1 MTHCPVSLPCSPPPH
16 TRTLSTASGRKSRL
30 PLFLPVYQPQS
41 AIVPMEDWKRYFD
54 IEGCIVNA
62 YFLYK
67 NREIRSLF
75 AEGQELHRY
84 LNFDGIIMTDSGAFQ
99 GLTRQLFLENKT
111 IVIFQDQIGA
121 DVVSPLDLITPPGD
135 RRVIAEQKMNA
146 THSRVR
152 EAKSIVRRSTLA
164 GVQQGGRFL
173 DLRRR
178 SAEALV
184 AIGVQYIAIGSLVPF
199 FNRKKNL
206 GFIGNVLRDARA
218 IAGPEIPI
226 HVYGAGDPAE
236 LPFFV
241 ALGADIFDSSSYGHY
256 AVGGWYM
263 TSFGAINQP
272 DRIAAGEYRC
282 GCHVC
287 SVAPDPGAVFSDKRA
302 LAAHNLWTI
311 LETIRRVRRALS
323 ENRLSLL
330 LSEIL
335 AQHMEW
341 FPTSELGKSWE
352 SLHE

>member
-1 MTHCPVSLPCSPPPH
+1 
-16 TRTLSTASGRKSRL
+16 
-30 PLFLPVYQPQS
+30 
-41 AIVPMEDWKRYFD
+41 
-54 IEGCIVNA
+54 
-62 YFLYK
+62 
-67 NREIRSLF
+67 
-75 AEGQELHRY
+75 
-84 LNFDGIIMTDSGAFQ
+84 
-99 GLTRQLFLENKT
+99 
-111 IVIFQDQIGA
+111 
-121 DVVSPLDLITPPGD
+121 
-135 RRVIAEQKMNA
+135 MNA

-287 SVAPDPGAVFSDKRA
+287 SVATSPGAVFSDKSA

-323 ENRLSLL
+323 ENGLSLL

-341 FPTSELGKSWE
+341 FPKSELGKSWE
-352 SLHE
+352 SLHG

>member
-1 MTHCPVSLPCSPPPH
+1 
-16 TRTLSTASGRKSRL
+16 
-30 PLFLPVYQPQS
+30 
-41 AIVPMEDWKRYFD
+41 MEDWKRHFD

-111 IVIFQDQIGA
+111 IVMFQDQIGA

-206 GFIGNVLRDARA
+206 EFIGNVLRDARA

-287 SVAPDPGAVFSDKRA
+287 SVATSPGAVFSDKSA

-323 ENRLSLL
+323 ENGLSLL

-341 FPTSELGKSWE
+341 FPKSELGKSWE
-352 SLHE
+352 SLHG